1 MESRRLDRLELLK
14 RVEKLES
21 SEQSDNDKDLV
32 QGNLK
37 FNKNKTTPCKDVENE
52 QQQFSVLGF
61 HESSGNI
68 SQNASRLEHQN
79 S

>member
-32 QGNLK
+32 QGRLQINR
-37 FNKNKTTPCKDVENE
+37 NKTTPCKNKEKE
-52 QQQFSVLGF
+52 PEFSVLGF

-68 SQNASRLEHQN
+68 SQNASGLGKQIQF
-79 S
+79 